1 VLGGMALGTQLRD
14 VVDGF
19 SELTAQHIR
28 LARVELAEDARFVG
42 VRIGV
47 IAALAPLILV
57 GYGFLCVALAYAL
70 QRVMSP
76 DLSFLIVGLI
86 NLIGGGAG
94 ITIAARQLGRKKV
107 MNETL
112 MELETSSA
120 IVLKR
125 EETGP

>member
-1 VLGGMALGTQLRD
+1 MALGSQLRE

-19 SELTAQHIR
+19 SELTAHHIR

-42 VRIGV
+42 VRVGV

-57 GYGFLCVALAYAL
+57 GYGFLCVALALAL
-70 QRVMSP
+70 RRVISA
-76 DLSFLIVGLI
+76 DLAFLIVGLV
-86 NLIGGGAG
+86 NLVGGAAG
-94 ITIAARQLGRKKV
+94 IGVAAKQLSKKKV

-112 MELETSSA
+112 AELETTSS

-125 EETGP
+125 EEEAS